1 MIILSCSGGKDSTAA
16 GLLLR
21 ERGIEF
27 SAIFCDTGWEAPET
41 YAYLRDVLPG
51 VLGEIRW
58 LTPDV
63 QWPDRVKLHTLR
75 ASGAD
80 AATVEAEELAEGA
93 RLASLCEG
101 YAQDIEAL
109 VGVIYSALVRFSLKK
124 ACFPART
131 VRWCTQQLKAF
142 PAKRFFATLDSP
154 INVVGIR
161 AEESPSRAAMP
172 EREYDAAMDCDVW
185 RPIISWTLDEV
196 IAIHHRHGLR
206 PNPLYLGSAVRVG
219 CYPCIFSRKK
229 EIADLSPARIAAIRL
244 LEQRVSD
251 LSAARFGRRG
261 EQVSRLPPTFFQ
273 SEKALSDGSYSLPID
288 KVMEWATTGT
298 GGRQFELFAAKRD
311 EGCMRWGLCNTSRDR
326 RVKIASARHSH
337 NYRPRPGARLDPYR
351 HLFGVLPD
359 REIARRAG
367 VSHSVVWSMRQ
378 RAGVIAV
385 GKGRAA

>member
-21 ERGIEF
+21 ERGITF

-63 QWPDRVKLHTLR
+63 QWPDRVKLPMLR

-93 RLASLCEG
+93 RLASLCES

-131 VRWCTQQLKAF
+131 LRWCTQELKAF

-154 INVVGIR
+154 VNVVGIR
-161 AEESPSRAAMP
+161 AEESPSRALMP
-172 EREYDAAMDCDVW
+172 EREYDSLMDCDVW

-219 CYPCIFSRKK
+219 CFPCIFSRKS
-229 EIADLSPARIAAIRL
+229 EIAALTPERVAAIRL

-251 LSAARFGRRG
+251 LSAARIERRG

-288 KVMEWATTGT
+288 KVMEWAATGR
-298 GGRQFELFAAKRD
+298 GGRQFELFASKRD
-311 EGCMRWGLCNTSRDR
+311 EGCMRWGLCNTSRDL
-326 RVKIASARHSH
+326 RVKITSARHSH

-378 RAGVIAV
+378 RSGVIAV